1 MYDTKKQN
9 HNALFKPNNAV
20 SKFMTKGARSLGLWA
35 PISVEMKQNIGRGAE
50 EQEKC
55 ASAKC
60 GLYCRCSVSCV
71 FITYSGSGKWMID
84 TINHSHPR
92 RLTGLTSS
100 RVSITKVPKPRKSVL
115 LYLCSVPCVSRQNI
129 NIPRQWWATLW
140 PSDLASHASRLT
152 TYRVSLHQSPRIKD
166 IWTICQDVSTHD

>member
-1 MYDTKKQN
+1 MPLQAPTI
-9 HNALFKPNNAV
+9 A
-20 SKFMTKGARSLGLWA
+20 SKVPL
-35 PISVEMKQNIGRGAE
+35 
-50 EQEKC
+50 
-55 ASAKC
+55 
-60 GLYCRCSVSCV
+60 LYCTAIPKRQVEKKSLSWQSYSEAIPLLTPKCSVSCV

-92 RLTGLTSS
+92 RLKASLTSS
-100 RVSITKVPKPRKSVL
+100 RASITKVPKPRKSVL

-129 NIPRQWWATLW
+129 NVPRQWWATLW
-140 PSDLASHASRLT
+140 PSDLMSHASRLT

>member
-1 MYDTKKQN
+1 MWQPFYRIQNRTK
-9 HNALFKPNNAV
+9 LIIAV
-20 SKFMTKGARSLGLWA
+20 LIMF
-35 PISVEMKQNIGRGAE
+35 SV
-50 EQEKC
+50 
-55 ASAKC
+55 
-60 GLYCRCSVSCV
+60 LYCISFIKLTLVSDELFAMYWNREHCKCSVSCV

-92 RLTGLTSS
+92 RLTASLTSS
-100 RVSITKVPKPRKSVL
+100 RASITKVPKPRKSVL

-140 PSDLASHASRLT
+140 PSDLMSHASRLT
-152 TYRVSLHQSPRIKD
+152 TYRVSLHQSPRIKA

>member
-55 ASAKC
+55 ASAKY
-60 GLYCRCSVSCV
+60 GLYCR
-71 FITYSGSGKWMID
+71 YSA
-84 TINHSHPR
+84 
-92 RLTGLTSS
+92 
-100 RVSITKVPKPRKSVL
+100 
-115 LYLCSVPCVSRQNI
+115 NI
-129 NIPRQWWATLW
+129 NTFVIDSIILI
-140 PSDLASHASRLT
+140 L
-152 TYRVSLHQSPRIKD
+152 Y
-166 IWTICQDVSTHD
+166 

>member
-1 MYDTKKQN
+1 MCDVITCFCAMQMATITYLSCQVREFD
-9 HNALFKPNNAV
+9 
-20 SKFMTKGARSLGLWA
+20 SKDLCSTNDVLTSTCNTTPSW
-35 PISVEMKQNIGRGAE
+35 
-50 EQEKC
+50 
-55 ASAKC
+55 
-60 GLYCRCSVSCV
+60 YCSVSCV

-100 RVSITKVPKPRKSVL
+100 RVSITKVPMPRKSVL

-140 PSDLASHASRLT
+140 PSDLTSHASRLT

-166 IWTICQDVSTHD
+166 IWTIYQDVSTHD